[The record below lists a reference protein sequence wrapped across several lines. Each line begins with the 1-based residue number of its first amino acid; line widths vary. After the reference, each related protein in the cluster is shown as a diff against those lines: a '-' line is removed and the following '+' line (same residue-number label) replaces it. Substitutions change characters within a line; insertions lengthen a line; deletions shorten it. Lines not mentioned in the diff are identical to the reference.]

1 MIEILSN
8 SLVPV
13 FVVLLFGY
21 AAGHWKVVD
30 NQNVQG
36 LVSFLMSFALPCSLF
51 VTIAHT
57 SEALLWSQIKTAVV
71 LAIVYLAVFIGT
83 YYALRKLAQDTP
95 ANSAVLA
102 LTLGFPNVAGIG
114 IPLLL
119 AVYGPQASV
128 TVAVAVAVGAITV
141 TPITLAILEAGT
153 SAGQALSPA
162 ARVRRSA
169 LRAVEKPVFWAPV
182 LAVLVASLGL
192 HLPRYV
198 DSSLTILGAAT
209 EGTALFATG
218 LIASSQHFTLS
229 SNAIWAVAAKN
240 ALQPALCFGVALL
253 LRMPLE
259 PTKHVVLLTAIP
271 SGFFG
276 ILFGKGFGA
285 TPELSSSSLVA
296 STVFGIVTLAGW
308 IVLLSH
314 LH

>member
-57 SEALLWSQIKTAVV
+57 TEALLWSQIKTAVV

-141 TPITLAILEAGT
+141 TPDHSGDSGSRNQRGPSLVSSGSRSPIGLARRGEAGVLGT
-153 SAGQALSPA
+153 RARGSRGEPGPPPA
-162 ARVRRSA
+162 PLRRF
-169 LRAVEKPVFWAPV
+169 EPD
-182 LAVLVASLGL
+182 
-192 HLPRYV
+192 HPRRC
-198 DSSLTILGAAT
+198 
-209 EGTALFATG
+209 
-218 LIASSQHFTLS
+218 H
-229 SNAIWAVAAKN
+229 
-240 ALQPALCFGVALL
+240 
-253 LRMPLE
+253 
-259 PTKHVVLLTAIP
+259 
-271 SGFFG
+271 
-276 ILFGKGFGA
+276 
-285 TPELSSSSLVA
+285 
-296 STVFGIVTLAGW
+296 
-308 IVLLSH
+308 
-314 LH
+314 